1 MARKSPD
8 NDKSLDAVT
17 RASSKLA
24 LDDFMQLLNS
34 PTRIMYL
41 NFRAGFWHGV
51 GFTIGAAFVVVV
63 VGFLVVKLG
72 GLPYIGD
79 LLNQLNNAMR

>member
-1 MARKSPD
+1 MARQSQKQQQ
-8 NDKSLDAVT
+8 SLDAVT
-17 RASSKLA
+17 KASAKLS

-63 VGFLVVKLG
+63 VGFLVVALG

-79 LLNQLNNAMR
+79 LLQQLNNAMK